1 MVIFLVAVIC
11 IMAVIAVA
19 GWWKA
24 KAIYDLHMQLN
35 RRFGEMGSER
45 DTLAL
50 KLHSAENALKTAKK
64 ARDEMEKQYQ
74 EMGKKLVQTQHAYE
88 RMSDERDDRILM
100 IDRQDDAI
108 AALNDENMKLKDE
121 ISVLQAENERL
132 QMAVE
137 QLTAKEEEV
146 KQQYDENVRNAA
158 VLTDMMEIFNYRGT
172 R

>member
-1 MVIFLVAVIC
+1 MVNFLAAVVC
-11 IMAVIAVA
+11 VLAAVAVA
-19 GWWKA
+19 GWWKT
-24 KAIYDLHMQLN
+24 KDIYDLYLDAS
-35 RRFGEMGSER
+35 RKLGEIGGER

-74 EMGKKLVQTQHAYE
+74 EMGKKLVQTERAYE

-100 IDRQDDAI
+100 MDQQ
-108 AALNDENMKLKDE
+108 NDMIVSINAENVRLKDE
-121 ISVLQAENERL
+121 ISILRAETERL
-132 QMAVE
+132 EMEVE
-137 QLTAKEEEV
+137 RLTAKEEEI
-146 KQQYDENVRNAA
+146 KRQYDENVKNAA